1 MGKKVKYKTLL
12 SGKELVLI
20 TIFFLAVLC
29 LFYFTFFTPNY
40 YNLNAPVFFEVKKG
54 ESFSQ
59 ITNRLYNAHVI
70 PGKINFRIAGI
81 IYGAQSK
88 IRPARYYI
96 PNSLSYLDLIEYFI
110 NGKADYLKTVKLFD
124 GSSSKSFASRLR
136 SELFID
142 SVSFLHEI
150 KNRKLLESL
159 GIHESSFEG
168 YLLPQEYDLYER
180 SSSQEIIGILYKR
193 FKNFITDSL
202 KEEIA
207 QRNYNLHSILTMA
220 SIVNGETNK
229 KDEMA
234 RIAGVY
240 YNRLKIGMKL
250 QADPTIQYLQPYGS
264 KRLTFED
271 LKINSPYNTYKYSG
285 LPPGPIDNPGKNAII
300 AAVYPEK
307 HHYLYFVAD
316 GKGGHK
322 FARTFTEHLKNV
334 QLYRDNLKSSSK

>member
-1 MGKKVKYKTLL
+1 MAKKVKYKSLL

-20 TIFFLAVLC
+20 TLFFLAVLF
-29 LFYFTFFTPNY
+29 LSYLTFFTPNY
-40 YNLNAPVFFEVKKG
+40 YSQIAPVTFEVKKG
-54 ESFSQ
+54 ESFSH
-59 ITNRLYNAHVI
+59 ITNRLYNEHII
-70 PGKINFRIAGI
+70 PGKLNFKIAGI

-88 IRPARYYI
+88 IRPAKYYI
-96 PNSLSYLDLIEYFI
+96 PNGLSYLDLLEYFM
-110 NGKADYLKTVKLFD
+110 NGKADYLKTVKLYD
-124 GSSSKSFASRLR
+124 GSSSKSFASRFR
-136 SELFID
+136 TELFID
-142 SVSFLHEI
+142 SLSFLHEI
-150 KNRKLLESL
+150 KDRKLLDSL

-180 SSSQEIIGILYKR
+180 SSPREIICILYNK
-193 FKNFITDSL
+193 FENFIDDSL
-202 KEEIA
+202 KEEIS
-207 QRNYNLHSILTMA
+207 QSNYNMHSILTMA

-240 YNRLKIGMKL
+240 YNRLTIGMKL
-250 QADPTIQYLQPYGS
+250 QADPTIQYLQLNGS
-264 KRLTFED
+264 KRLSYED
-271 LKINSPYNTYKYSG
+271 LKINSPYNTYKFSG